1 MSCNAMWTCGEIIIF
16 WRKRAEDG
24 GSMSLQNIYIYLK
37 VHTASRPQSAHD
49 AFVSVCREDI
59 FVFLL
64 STRAGGLGIN
74 LTAADTVSL
83 LLYLTDDVI
92 MARVAQVISEASC
105 QLNSPSTRHCTRI
118 A

>member
-1 MSCNAMWTCGEIIIF
+1 LPAF
-16 WRKRAEDG
+16 
-24 GSMSLQNIYIYLK
+24 
-37 VHTASRPQSAHD
+37 D

-83 LLYLTDDVI
+83 VLFVTDDV
-92 MARVAQVISEASC
+92 MMVRVTQVISEASC
-105 QLNSPSTRHCTRI
+105 QLNCFSSYCCTYVVLQEFHI
-118 A
+118 VIS